1 MGSSY
6 SFKAYI
12 IVVSILLLSGCVD
25 LFPPATGTF
34 GFSGYGTGIK
44 VHSFDFSSDK
54 VYSGQPSLLTL
65 EMQNRGAIGIEEDIY
80 VYLYGLS
87 RGENEWFDDLSD
99 IGLSGASM
107 AAGDPR
113 VLIIDSLMA
122 PIKSLDAD
130 GESAQITW
138 VLDAPND
145 LPEGQVFKFSAGTRV
160 CYPYSTTS
168 IAKIEVLD
176 EEEYLSRDRDG
187 TLRKH
192 AIRIDTTAGPLDVV
206 MTTDQPMML
215 SDDTDE
221 LTLRVKIVD
230 RGGGTIITQ
239 DCSDVFE
246 WEDNVLDLFALH
258 DKVSVT
264 LDNKECDLELKEL
277 YFRVS
282 GSGPPTADFPVTCNI
297 PSLDVPMRILDL
309 KMRFEYNYFIDK
321 STVISVEG
329 LGEEE

>member
-1 MGSSY
+1 M
-6 SFKAYI
+6 SFSHYFKINI
-12 IVVSILLLSGCVD
+12 IIMSILLLSGCTVPSTLD
-25 LFPPATGTF
+25 SGTSS
-34 GFSGYGTGIK
+34 FSGYDTGIK
-44 VHSFDFSSDK
+44 VHSFDFSRDK
-54 VYSGQPSLLTL
+54 IYSGQPSLLTL
-65 EMQNRGAIGIEEDIY
+65 DMQNLGEIGIEDDIY
-80 VYLYGLS
+80 IYLYGLS
-87 RGENEWFDDLSD
+87 SGKDEWFDDLSD
-99 IGLSGASM
+99 ISLSGASM

-130 GESAQITW
+130 GESAQIVW

-145 LPEGQVFKFSAGTRV
+145 LPEGQVFKYSAGARV

-187 TLRKH
+187 TLKRH
-192 AIRIDTTAGPLDVV
+192 TVMIDTTAGPLDVV
-206 MTTDQPMML
+206 MTTDQPLML
-215 SDDTDE
+215 SDTGN

-230 RGGGTIITQ
+230 SGGGTLTTLN
-239 DCSDVFE
+239 CSNAFD
-246 WEDNVLDLFALH
+246 WEDNALDLFALH

-264 LDNKECDLELKEL
+264 LDNRECDLGLRNL

-282 GSGPPTADFPVTCNI
+282 GSGPPTAEFPVVCNI
-297 PSLDVPMRILDL
+297 PSLNVPMRILDL

-321 STVISVEG
+321 SAVISVEG
-329 LGEEE
+329 LGGE

>member
-1 MGSSY
+1 MGFSH
-6 SFKAYI
+6 SFKACI
-12 IVVSILLLSGCVD
+12 IVTFIILLSGCVV
-25 LFPPATGTF
+25 PSTSSSGTSS
-34 GFSGYGTGIK
+34 FSGYGTGIK
-44 VHSFDFSSDK
+44 VHSFDFSSNK

-65 EMQNRGAIGIEEDIY
+65 EMQNLGAMSIEDDIY

-99 IGLSGASM
+99 ISLSGATM

-122 PIKSLDAD
+122 PIKSLDAN

-145 LPEGQVFKFSAGTRV
+145 LPEEQIFKYSAGARV

-187 TLRKH
+187 TLKKQ
-192 AIRIDTTAGPLDVV
+192 AIRIDTTASPLDI
-206 MTTDQPMML
+206 MMITDQPAIL
-215 SDDTDE
+215 SDTDE
-221 LTLRVKIVD
+221 ITLRIKIID
-230 RGGGTIITQ
+230 RGGGTITTL
-239 DCSDVFE
+239 DCSNAFN
-246 WEDNVLDLFALH
+246 WEDNALDLFALH

-264 LDNKECDLELKEL
+264 LDNKECDLGLHDL
-277 YFRVS
+277 YFRIS
-282 GSGPPTADFPVTCNI
+282 DSGPPIADFSVTCNI

-309 KMRFEYNYFIDK
+309 KMRFEYNYFIDE
-321 STVISVEG
+321 SAVISVEG
-329 LGEEE
+329 LGEE

>member
-1 MGSSY
+1 MDSSH
-6 SFKAYI
+6 SFKACI
-12 IVVSILLLSGCVD
+12 IVASILLLSGCVG

-65 EMQNRGAIGIEEDIY
+65 EMQNRGAIGVEDDIY

-99 IGLSGASM
+99 ISLSGARM

-113 VLIIDSLMA
+113 VLIVDSLMA
-122 PIKSLDAD
+122 PIKSLDAG
-130 GESAQITW
+130 GEYAQITW

-145 LPEGQVFKFSAGTRV
+145 LPEEQVFKYSAGTRV

-176 EEEYLSRDRDG
+176 EEEYLYRDREG
-187 TLRKH
+187 TLKRH
-192 AIRIDTTAGPLDVV
+192 AITIDTTAGPLDVV
-206 MTTDQPMML
+206 MTTDQPVML
-215 SDDTDE
+215 SDTDE

-230 RGGGTIITQ
+230 RGGGTITAE
-239 DCSDVFE
+239 DCSDAFD
-246 WEDNVLDLFALH
+246 WEDKALDLFTLH

-264 LDNKECDLELKEL
+264 LGNRECDLGLRDL

-282 GSGPPTADFPVTCNI
+282 GSGSPTADFPVTCNI

-309 KMRFEYNYFIDK
+309 KMRFEYNYFIDE
-321 STVISVEG
+321 SAVISVEG
-329 LGEEE
+329 LWEE

>member
-1 MGSSY
+1 MSLSHY
-6 SFKAYI
+6 FKLYLI
-12 IVVSILLLSGCVD
+12 IASIVLFSGCVD
-25 LFPPATGTF
+25 PSTSGSGTS
-34 GFSGYGTGIK
+34 GFSGYDTGIK
-44 VHSFDFSSDK
+44 VYSFDFSRDK
-54 VYSGQPSLLTL
+54 AYSGQPSLLTL
-65 EMQNRGAIGIEEDIY
+65 DMQNLGAIGIEDDIY
-80 VYLYGLS
+80 IYLYGLS
-87 RGENEWFDDLSD
+87 SGKNEWFDDLSD
-99 IGLSGASM
+99 ISLSGASM

-122 PIKSLDAD
+122 PIKSLDAN
-130 GESAQITW
+130 GESAQIIW

-145 LPEGQVFKFSAGTRV
+145 LPEGQVFKYSAGARV

-187 TLRKH
+187 MLKKH
-192 AIRIDTTAGPLDVV
+192 TIMIDTTAGPLDVV
-206 MTTDQPMML
+206 MTTNQPVML
-215 SDDTDE
+215 SDTGN

-230 RGGGTIITQ
+230 RGGGTITTLN
-239 DCSDVFE
+239 CSNAFD
-246 WEDNVLDLFALH
+246 WEDNALDLFALH

-264 LDNKECDLELKEL
+264 LDNRECDIGLRDL

-282 GSGPPTADFPVTCNI
+282 GSGPPTADFPVVCNI
-297 PSLDVPMRILDL
+297 PSLNVPMRILDL

-329 LGEEE
+329 LGEE